1 MHIYYVL
8 QCFYYQQMF
17 DWFPKKEAQTWLEKS
32 VSDVASRRKL
42 KPWIITKTDIFF
54 RFAEEGQPPSYPPSY
69 PPTNP
74 PSSQPFSTSYPST
87 TDQSFLSS
95 YPSAFGSE
103 SGGAAAPPPSYQAA
117 VGQPSASSD
126 SSSYF
131 QSNYGN
137 FSFSFFALLS
147 FQICHII
154 LFQLCQAPPSFIYRL
169 SHKLCPISCDNVHI
183 CMNRLGKDYPVHPVS
198 KWKNM

>member
-1 MHIYYVL
+1 MTSSFQIVIILFSLAGSVRCADTEWWERWY
-8 QCFYYQQMF
+8 
-17 DWFPKKEAQTWLEKS
+17 TWLPVVIS
-32 VSDVASRRKL
+32 FLFALARLYQYYRVRKFAREARERAIEAGQTQ
-42 KPWIITKTDIFF
+42 PEG
-54 RFAEEGQPPSYPPSY
+54 FAEEGQPPSYPPSY

-74 PSSQPFSTSYPST
+74 SPSQPFSTSYPST

-131 QSNYGN
+131 QSNYGGFTYSDLN
-137 FSFSFFALLS
+137 NS
-147 FQICHII
+147 QK
-154 LFQLCQAPPSFIYRL
+154 QQRY
-169 SHKLCPISCDNVHI
+169 
-183 CMNRLGKDYPVHPVS
+183 
-198 KWKNM
+198 